1 MSRYWYSMSDPLIV
15 KLRCLNFTRME
26 PYVVIRRHELTPL
39 FHPYF
44 INYGFNKISY
54 VETLRKEEYR
64 FVLAGDMYA
73 FDLPHLPY

>member
-44 INYGFNKISY
+44 INYGFNKVTFI
-54 VETLRKEEYR
+54 ETLRYE
-64 FVLAGDMYA
+64 GSSGCIDQ
-73 FDLPHLPY
+73 P

>member
-1 MSRYWYSMSDPLIV
+1 MRESLLVLHIV

-44 INYGFNKISY
+44 INYGFNKVTFI
-54 VETLRKEEYR
+54 ETLQYE
-64 FVLAGDMYA
+64 GSSGCIDQ
-73 FDLPHLPY
+73 P

>member
-44 INYGFNKISY
+44 INYGFNKVTFI
-54 VETLRKEEYR
+54 ETLQYE
-64 FVLAGDMYA
+64 GSSGCIDQ
-73 FDLPHLPY
+73 P